1 MKRTPMKRRYRDTG
15 PDAATEALVAER
27 SGGMC
32 EICGQ
37 EHATEYHHRVPRGM
51 GGTKDPR
58 VNQASSL
65 LHVSRRCHRY
75 AETHRAEA
83 LIAGWLVSRYSNP
96 ADVAVLINNGSRY
109 VYLGADGLYHDNP
122 PEVAA

>member
-1 MKRTPMKRRYRDTG
+1 MRRRYVDTG

-37 EHATEYHHRVPRGM
+37 EPATEHHHRVPRGM
-51 GGTKDPR
+51 GGTDDPR
-58 VNQASSL
+58 VNLASSL
-65 LHVSRRCHRY
+65 LHVGRPCHEY
-75 AETHRAEA
+75 AEQHRAEA
-83 LIAGWLVSRYSNP
+83 LIAGWLVSRYSDP
-96 ADVAVLINNGSRY
+96 AATAVLIERGSRWT
-109 VYLGADGLYHDNP
+109 YLSTDGRYLDA